1 MILAND
7 ATSAVSPHSWS
18 IAALV
23 FGVIIQSYVLYRR
36 WQRRARL
43 GVRLARD
50 AVRAGDAPFAS
61 RPFWERVERGAF
73 LTALVPGGC
82 SVLILLWA
90 AFGGRYQ
97 KIAKDDVSSVDV
109 LELGILYLLGSIWM
123 GAAIAAGAPLMRGFV
138 SRSLVGM
145 TAVAP
150 LIAACV
156 WAMSAGHWELVE
168 TVISASMILLYGV
181 CIGHGVKRS
190 ETLRARAR
198 KDLGLA
204 PDSH

>member
-1 MILAND
+1 VILAND

-18 IAALV
+18 TAALV
-23 FGVIIQSYVLYRR
+23 FAVIIQSYVLYRR

-73 LTALVPGGC
+73 FTALVPGGC

-156 WAMSAGHWELVE
+156 WAISAGHWELVD

>member
-18 IAALV
+18 TAALV
-23 FGVIIQSYVLYRR
+23 FAVIIQSYVLYRR

-156 WAMSAGHWELVE
+156 WAMSAGQWELVD

-198 KDLGLA
+198 KDLGLD